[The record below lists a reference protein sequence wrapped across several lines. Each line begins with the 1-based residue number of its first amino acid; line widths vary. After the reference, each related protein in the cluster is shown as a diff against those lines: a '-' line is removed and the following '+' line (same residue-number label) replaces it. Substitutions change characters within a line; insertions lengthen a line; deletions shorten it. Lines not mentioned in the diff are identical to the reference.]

1 MRATLGHEATSSVGV
16 NSTAPSTEKPAV
28 PVPFRLASYFVQRD
42 FPAHR
47 TIQKAEWVSADKE
60 VLEKRLAPLRSE
72 GIVTD
77 SFLLVDTT
85 IQGNDARKIRQ
96 AAARYGADVVLIVDG
111 VAAVDRF
118 NNGYASLYPTLI
130 GAYFAP
136 GTESQALFMIEG
148 AVWDVRTERLYATR
162 ATEGQANTVGTAI
175 AVEDRQVLDR
185 AKKVALDEFGKR
197 MADELRRLKDATPR
211 GRERLR

>member
-1 MRATLGHEATSSVGV
+1 M
-16 NSTAPSTEKPAV
+16 
-28 PVPFRLASYFVQRD
+28 PFRLALYFVRRD

-60 VLEKRLAPLRSE
+60 VLEQWLAPLRNE

-77 SFLLVDTT
+77 LFLLVDAT
-85 IQGNDARKIRQ
+85 IQGRDARKIRQ
-96 AAARYGADVVLIVDG
+96 AAARYGADAIMILDG
-111 VAAVDRF
+111 IAAVDRY
-118 NNGYASLYPTLI
+118 NNGYASLYTTLI
-130 GAYFAP
+130 GAWLAP
-136 GTESQALFMIEG
+136 GTVSEALFMMEG
-148 AVWDVRTERLYATR
+148 EMWDVRTERLYTTQA
-162 ATEGQANTVGTAI
+162 AEGQAQTVGTAI